1 MNRLP
6 LLLLLGLAPVFA
18 LAQAPRP
25 ELPAVSLEGESTAA
39 REQKSVA
46 DLLQVLDVF
55 EREKARYAPNA
66 QLRIRVLPRHDLA
79 DAPALELR
87 HDGVR
92 EPIAVDALGR
102 FAIPPEW
109 RSLPPGAV
117 VRSRLL
123 DGRLAW
129 GADVRTPG
137 LPENTRR
144 LGDLRLECRADLY
157 GGALQRGV
165 KPPAFYALR
174 AATDICTSSLVHLGF
189 FADGPVFAVQVSE
202 GVRQAE
208 LPYRWMHGS
217 EMGQTSLMFG
227 LVDWPFALR
236 DRFVV
241 MPPDKWAGW
250 SHDARIELEPMTP

>member
-1 MNRLP
+1 MKLSP
-6 LLLLLGLAPVFA
+6 FILFAAA
-18 LAQAPRP
+18 LASQAAPP
-25 ELPAVSLEGESTAA
+25 QLPAVSVEGESTAT
-39 REQKSVA
+39 REQQTVA
-46 DLLQVLDVF
+46 DLLEVLAVF
-55 EREKARYAPNA
+55 ERERALYAPRA
-66 QLRIRVLPRHDLA
+66 ELRIRVLPRRDLA

-87 HDGVR
+87 HGSVR

-109 RSLPPGAV
+109 RALPPGTV
-117 VRSRLL
+117 VRSHVL

-129 GADVRTPG
+129 AVDVRTPG
-137 LPENTRR
+137 LPDNTRR

-157 GGALQRGV
+157 GGALQRGI

-174 AATDICTSSLVHLGF
+174 AATNICMSGLVNLGF
-189 FADGPVFAVQVSE
+189 FADRPVFAAQISE
-202 GVRQAE
+202 GGRQAE

-217 EMGQTSLMFG
+217 EMGQSSMMFG

-241 MPPDKWAGW
+241 LPPDKWKGW
-250 SHDARIELEPMTP
+250 SHDALIELELMTP